1 MSDTNLFD
9 RTAPVDLDDEQ
20 LAERVIGY
28 ATQVAALTAHMLDYL
43 AEFDERKAWAGEGIA
58 SCAHWLVWQAG
69 FSLRTAQE
77 HVRAARALRD
87 LPKIHDAF
95 AAGQLSYAKVR
106 AMTRVAT
113 PDREE
118 ELLNVAR
125 AATAAQVET
134 LCRAIRDNDA
144 RINDSSGDD
153 DAEPPLP
160 ESWGRWKWNYDGTLS
175 VNVRLNA
182 VDGAHFLAAI
192 VRAEYDRTRTPADP
206 ALPTSPP
213 VPPSPTAPSSPVD
226 PSSPVESSTPV
237 EPSPPVE
244 PVETTGYVDT
254 RRDLW
259 RNVPG
264 NIAPALNAIADT
276 IIAGIDMPEVAAG
289 AEILIHRVD
298 DEASL
303 DDGPA
308 LRSAEREEMECG
320 ATVREIGH
328 EAGNSVTVGG
338 RRMGPVLWWGRK
350 RRVPNAA
357 LVRTILMR
365 DRTCQAPGCTRTRH
379 LHIHHVTM
387 WSAGGTT
394 DPDNLILLCS
404 SHHRALHHGAFSIEA
419 LGHQRFAFRGTQGE
433 TLNLAPLHTPPGD
446 WHPDLH
452 VEPDGVTTVGGGRID
467 YGYATEVLYAAWA
480 WRARQKYDEDPTYA
494 EAA

>member
-1 MSDTNLFD
+1 MSATDLFD
-9 RTAPVDLDDEQ
+9 RTAPADLDDEQ

-28 ATQVAALTAHMLDYL
+28 ATQIAALTARMLDYL

-77 HVRAARALRD
+77 HVRAARALHD

-144 RINDSSGDD
+144 RINDSSGDN

-160 ESWGRWKWNYDGTLS
+160 ESWGRWKWNYDGTLT
-175 VNVRLNA
+175 VNMRLNA

-192 VRAEYDRTRTPADP
+192 VRAEYDRTRTPDDP
-206 ALPTSPP
+206 DLPAE
-213 VPPSPTAPSSPVD
+213 PPSSAELVEAPS
-226 PSSPVESSTPV
+226 VEFI
-237 EPSPPVE
+237 
-244 PVETTGYVDT
+244 ETQPGPIDT

-264 NIAPALNAIADT
+264 NIAPEVTAIADT

-289 AEILIHRVD
+289 AEILVHRVNA
-298 DEASL
+298 EASL

-308 LRSAEREEMECG
+308 LRSAEREEMECA

-328 EAGNSVTVGG
+328 EPGNSVTVGG

-419 LGHQRFAFRGTQGE
+419 LGHQRFAFRGTHGE
-433 TLNLAPLHTPPGD
+433 ILDLAPLHTPAGD

-452 VEPDGVTTVGGGRID
+452 VEPDGVTTIGGGRIN

-480 WRARQKYDEDPTYA
+480 WRERQKHDEDPTYA
-494 EAA
+494 KAA

>member
-1 MSDTNLFD
+1 MSATDLFD
-9 RTAPVDLDDEQ
+9 HAAPAELDDEQ

-28 ATQVAALTAHMLDYL
+28 ASQIAALTSRLLDYL
-43 AEFDERKAWAGEGIA
+43 AEFDERKAWVGDGIS

-77 HVRAARALRD
+77 HVRVARSLRE

-95 AAGQLSYAKVR
+95 AAGELSYAKVR
-106 AMTRVAT
+106 AVSRVAS

-118 ELLNVAR
+118 ELLSFAR
-125 AATAAQVET
+125 AATAKQVEKM
-134 LCRAIRDNDA
+134 CGAIRKS
-144 RINDSSGDD
+144 DSKDSEGGPV
-153 DAEPPLP
+153 PPLP

-175 VNVRLNA
+175 VSLRLNP

-192 VRAEYDRTRTPADP
+192 VRAEYDRTRGADDP
-206 ALPTSPP
+206 EL
-213 VPPSPTAPSSPVD
+213 
-226 PSSPVESSTPV
+226 PSSPVESS
-237 EPSPPVE
+237 SPVE

-264 NIAPALNAIADT
+264 NIAPAVTAMADT
-276 IIAGIDMPEVAAG
+276 MIAGLAMPEVAAG
-289 AEILIHRVD
+289 AEILIHQID

-303 DDGPA
+303 DEGPG
-308 LRSAEREEMECG
+308 LRSAEREEMSCG
-320 ATVREIGH
+320 ASVRAIGH
-328 EAGNSVTVGG
+328 EIGSTVTVGG
-338 RRMGPVLWWGRK
+338 RRTGPVLWWGRK

-379 LHIHHVTM
+379 LHIHHVIP

-394 DPDNLILLCS
+394 DPDNLILLCG

-419 LGHQRFAFRGTQGE
+419 LGHQRFAFRGTHGDV
-433 TLNLAPLHTPPGD
+433 LDLAPLHTPPGD
-446 WHPDLH
+446 WHPDIH
-452 VEPDGVTTVGGGRID
+452 VEPDGVTTVGGGRVN

-480 WRARQKYDEDPTYA
+480 WRARQKAPQVQEIV
-494 EAA
+494 AAAA